1 MIRLAINTLPSLLLL
16 ATTLLFALSPAHAR
30 EPKSG
35 YAYLSEGVQ
44 EMQDDEFANPGY
56 FTVDQGSELFDTA
69 GENGKSC
76 ASCHGSNGEQLDP
89 RRIAMF
95 PMFDQPTQKPI
106 TLQGRIHACSTQN
119 LGNAPM
125 KYDGGDAIALET
137 FVRNLARGETVNV
150 QTDGPVAPFVQRG
163 KAYFEARRGQMD
175 MSCAHCHVN
184 YEGLR
189 LRAQVLSQGQ
199 LNGFP
204 TYRLANQRVNGAH
217 LRFRQCENRLR
228 ASFQK
233 AGADDY
239 VNLELY
245 MMSRGNGL
253 EIETPAVRF

>member
-1 MIRLAINTLPSLLLL
+1 MKTLP
-16 ATTLLFALSPAHAR
+16 AILLFATTALPALSMAQSIAA
-30 EPKSG
+30 KSG
-35 YAYLSEGVQ
+35 YEWLSEETR
-44 EMQDDEFANPGY
+44 EMQDDDFANPGY
-56 FTVDQGSELFDTA
+56 LTVDRGRELFNTA
-69 GENGKSC
+69 GKNGNSC
-76 ASCHGSNGEQLDP
+76 ASCHGIDGEKLDT
-89 RRIAMF
+89 RHIAMF
-95 PMFDQPTQKPI
+95 PMFDQQTQKPM
-106 TLQGRIHACSTQN
+106 TLQGRIHACSRQH
-119 LGNAPM
+119 LGDAPM
-125 KYDGGDAIALET
+125 KYDGSDAIALET
-137 FVRNLARGETVNV
+137 FVRNLAKGESVNV
-150 QTDGPVAPFVQRG
+150 KTDGPIAPFVRKG

-204 TYRLANQRVNGAH
+204 TYRLANQRVNGTH

-253 EIETPAVRF
+253 KIETPAVRF